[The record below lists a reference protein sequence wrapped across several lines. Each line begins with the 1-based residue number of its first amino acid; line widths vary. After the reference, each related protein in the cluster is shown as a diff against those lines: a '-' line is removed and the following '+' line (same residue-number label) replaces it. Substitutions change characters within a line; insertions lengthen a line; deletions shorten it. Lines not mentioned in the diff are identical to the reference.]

1 MVNRIRQWVG
11 NCRLPLLL
19 VSCCALLSISLL
31 ISWWSDSRPPILRMS
46 AGPENTRRHTVA
58 QYVVAEAS
66 HNGLPIELIATAGSE
81 DCLNRLKAKQL
92 DAAIVSNGVVV
103 PDDRDLMIVAALQVE
118 AVHVLVRKDMAN
130 GEPLAKHIRGK
141 RVNLGV
147 PGSTERLMARDFLKF
162 ARVKLPTSEEAG
174 EIIPMEL
181 SKSDLHQRCQAIL
194 AASGTEKEKLIADLP
209 DCLLVLASMP
219 SQVAQQLIDAAD
231 YRIVPLP
238 ATQAFLLDTLQEGHA
253 RTTVLER
260 EFLERTVIPM
270 NSYFTTRGWPEAD
283 CQTIGTRLLVV
294 VHRDAAHPS
303 VQRLMKTLFEAPLAH
318 RLQTKS
324 PREIA
329 NSYSIHPVAASYL
342 DRDKPVLLIN
352 KAMEWFSKG
361 LSFFGAFSAG
371 ALSLYS
377 FLRRKKTRTPTEYFA
392 EIRKLELASLQAKAV
407 SQESAA
413 AGELSQ
419 QLDRSFAKLRQELI
433 EDICEGRIKGD
444 LVIANILAVLRDAR
458 RHTAQSEN
466 IWLNPEERR
475 DLSSR
480 IAA

>member
-1 MVNRIRQWVG
+1 MFNQV
-11 NCRLPLLL
+11 CRWISGSRLSLLL
-19 VSCCALLSISLL
+19 TSCFALLSISLL
-31 ISWWSDSRPPILRMS
+31 ISWWSDGRPPVLRMS

-58 QYVVAEAS
+58 QYLVGEAAR
-66 HNGLPIELIATAGSE
+66 NKLPIELIATAGSE
-81 DCLNRLKAKQL
+81 DCLNRLKAKEL

-103 PDDRDLMIVAALQVE
+103 PDDRDLMVVAALQVE
-118 AVHVLVRKDMAN
+118 AVHVLVRKGMAN
-130 GEPLAKHIRGK
+130 GEPLAKLIRGK
-141 RVNLGV
+141 RINFGEK
-147 PGSTERLMARDFLKF
+147 GSTEWLMAHDFLKF

-181 SKSDLHQRCQAIL
+181 SKSDLTQRCQAIM
-194 AASGTEKEKLIADLP
+194 AASGSEKERLVAELP

-238 ATQAFLLDTLQEGHA
+238 ATQAFLLDTLQEDHA
-253 RTTVLER
+253 HTTVLAR

-270 NSYFTTRGWPEAD
+270 NSYFTTRGWPETD
-283 CQTIGTRLLVV
+283 CQTIGARLLVV
-294 VHRDAAHPS
+294 ARRDAAPQS
-303 VQRLMKTLFEAPLAH
+303 LQQLMKTLFDARLAH

-329 NSYSIHPVAASYL
+329 TSYSLHPVAAAYL
-342 DRDKPVLLIN
+342 DRNKPVLLIN
-352 KAMEWFSKG
+352 KTMEWFSKG

-392 EIRKLELASLQAKAV
+392 EIRKLELASLQSKTLPP
-407 SQESAA
+407 QTRAA
-413 AGELSQ
+413 AEIHQ
-419 QLDRSFAKLRQELI
+419 QLDHSFAKLRQELI

-466 IWLNPEERR
+466 IWLYPEERR
-475 DLSSR
+475 ELSTR